1 MTTTSRVIH
10 DELDSF
16 YLATLYFRMNKID
29 ESSAECTKILEK
41 NPLDQAA
48 WSLKLACFTEEVFV
62 DELENDEA
70 GLADAYMDDHAI
82 VTGARPGTSLN
93 RPVTDAAGPSP
104 AVRPRTQS
112 GRPLSGMLRPESRLK
127 TGSMEQMLRTSRTSR
142 TARPIS
148 SSTARQVRLGTSS
161 LIAQQDQ
168 FLNLSR
174 LNVDKYAADLTVNR
188 QLFEYVFLHEGDM
201 KAAHQIAA
209 TATKA
214 ADFEDWYWKNA
225 LGKTY
230 YRLGMLRESERQF
243 ASSLRHA
250 KLVETYA
257 HLARVYIRLDQ
268 PLSAID
274 YYKAGLE
281 IFPGDVTLLTG
292 LARIYEQLGELTKSI
307 DFYKQ
312 VMVFDAGNVEAIA
325 CMGNHFFYSD
335 QPELAV
341 KFYRRILQIGV
352 TSPELYLNLGLCC
365 FYCQQLDL
373 ALGCIEQSHAVAN
386 EEIHADL
393 WFNTAHIAF
402 ANGDIPMAE
411 RCLRIALASNPDHAE
426 SLCNLGIIKM
436 RGGHLDQAR
445 NMFLNAAAKA
455 PHLYEAHFNLALLN
469 YQLGYF
475 YDSFAGVT
483 RALEQYPGHEASKT
497 LLKLINQM
505 LTTS

>member
-1 MTTTSRVIH
+1 MSSGSNKVM

-16 YLATLYFRMNKID
+16 YLSLMYFRMNKI
-29 ESSAECTKILEK
+29 EEASAECTKILEK

-48 WSLKLACFTEEVFV
+48 WSLKLACFTEEVYV

-70 GLADAYMDDHAI
+70 GLADAYMDDHSI

-93 RPVTDAAGPSP
+93 RPITDSGGPSP

-112 GRPLSGMLRPESRLK
+112 GRPLSGMIRPESRLK

-148 SSTARQVRLGTSS
+148 SSTARQVRLGTAS

-174 LNVDKYAADLTVNR
+174 LNIDKYAADVTVNR
-188 QLFEYVFLHEGDM
+188 YLFEYVFLHEGDM
-201 KAAHQIAA
+201 KISHQIAA

-214 ADFEDWYWKNA
+214 ANFEDWYWKNQ
-225 LGKTY
+225 LGKCY
-230 YRLGMLRESERQF
+230 YRLGMLREAERQF
-243 ASSLRHA
+243 ASSLRHIP
-250 KLVETYA
+250 LVETFGY
-257 HLARVYIRLDQ
+257 LARVYIRLDQ

-274 YYKAGLE
+274 HYKNGLQ

-307 DFYKQ
+307 EFYKQ
-312 VMVFDAGNVEAIA
+312 IMTFDAGNVEAIA

-341 KFYRRILQIGV
+341 KFYRRILQMGV
-352 TSPELYLNLGLCC
+352 NSSELYLNVGLCC
-365 FYCQQLDL
+365 FYCQQFDL
-373 ALGCIEQSHAVAN
+373 ALGCIEQAHAVAS
-386 EEIHADL
+386 EEVHADL

-402 ANGDIPMAE
+402 GNGDIPMAE
-411 RCLRIALASNPDHAE
+411 RCLRIALATNPDHAE

-436 RGGHLDQAR
+436 RSGHLEQAR
-445 NMFLNAAAKA
+445 NMFQNATMKA
-455 PHLYEAHFNLALLN
+455 PHLYEPHYNLALLN
-469 YQLGYF
+469 YQLGFF
-475 YDSFAGVT
+475 YDSFQGVT
-483 RALEQYPGHEASKT
+483 RALTQYPEHEASKS
-497 LLKLINQM
+497 LLKLINHM
-505 LTTS
+505 LTAA

>member
-1 MTTTSRVIH
+1 MAATASRVIH
-10 DELDSF
+10 DELDPF

-127 TGSMEQMLRTSRTSR
+127 TGSMEQMLRTSRTSPHR
-142 TARPIS
+142 SPDF
-148 SSTARQVRLGTSS
+148 V
-161 LIAQQDQ
+161 DQ

-230 YRLGMLRESERQF
+230 YRLGMLRG
-243 ASSLRHA
+243 
-250 KLVETYA
+250 
-257 HLARVYIRLDQ
+257 IRTANSRPPS

-292 LARIYEQLGELTKSI
+292 LARIHEQLGELTKSI

-373 ALGCIEQSHAVAN
+373 ALGCIEQAHAVAN

-436 RGGHLDQAR
+436 RERAFGSSEEH
-445 NMFLNAAAKA
+445 
-455 PHLYEAHFNLALLN
+455 AHFNLALLN

-497 LLKLINQM
+497 LLKLINPNAHHLLDERRM
-505 LTTS
+505 KTVG